1 MTVALRVR
9 TSEGE
14 PDAYGDPTTIEA
26 TEPIP
31 GAFLGSPASGDT
43 ATLGRDGV
51 TVSFRLYM
59 PHGFDITRHDQ
70 VDVDGER
77 FRIIGEIIRRESP
90 FTGWQAG
97 QWCLIGRGE
106 G

>member
-31 GAFLGSPASGDT
+31 GAFLGSPST
-43 ATLGRDGV
+43 ADVSAVGRDGV
-51 TVSFRLYM
+51 TVSYRLYM
-59 PHGFDITRHDQ
+59 SHGFDLDRHDEI
-70 VDVDGER
+70 DVDGER
-77 FRIIGEIIRRESP
+77 FRIVGEIIRRESP
-90 FTGWQAG
+90 WGWKPG

>member
-1 MTVALRVR
+1 VVTALRVR
-9 TSEGE
+9 TTEGG
-14 PDAYGDPTTIEA
+14 PDDYGDPTTIEVA
-26 TEPIP
+26 EPIP
-31 GAFLGSPASGDT
+31 GAFLGSPVSGDT
-43 ATLGRDGV
+43 DSLGRDGV

-59 PHGFDITRHDQ
+59 PYGFDITRHDQ

-77 FRIIGEIIRRESP
+77 FRIVGEIIRRESP
-90 FTGWQAG
+90 FTGWQPG

>member
-1 MTVALRVR
+1 MVTVHRVR
-9 TSEGE
+9 ATSGE
-14 PDAYGDPTTIEA
+14 VDEYGDPVQVETLNL
-26 TEPIP
+26 IP
-31 GAFLGSPASGDT
+31 GALLGSPST
-43 ATLGRDGV
+43 ADVSAVGRDGV
-51 TVSFRLYM
+51 TVSYRLYM
-59 PHGFDITRHDQ
+59 PHGFGLDRHDT

-90 FTGWQAG
+90 WGSWKPG